1 MLTGL
6 GLQNSIN
13 DIIDVQ
19 YGELVDY
26 NVVISEKDDAA
37 DDESEAA
44 AALLGDAEKLPE
56 ILNEAGVTAFMFKK
70 DTPGVSFGEPMKK
83 MGQRAIV
90 CREFRPRSAGI
101 RNHPLPE
108 CRSELASFGVTAVL
122 SDREARAVVTK

>member
-1 MLTGL
+1 MTCVGIAGCTALLLTGL

-44 AALLGDAEKLPE
+44 AALLA
-56 ILNEAGVTAFMFKK
+56 T
-70 DTPGVSFGEPMKK
+70 
-83 MGQRAIV
+83 
-90 CREFRPRSAGI
+90 PRSCPWPSAPP
-101 RNHPLPE
+101 RPP
-108 CRSELASFGVTAVL
+108 
-122 SDREARAVVTK
+122 